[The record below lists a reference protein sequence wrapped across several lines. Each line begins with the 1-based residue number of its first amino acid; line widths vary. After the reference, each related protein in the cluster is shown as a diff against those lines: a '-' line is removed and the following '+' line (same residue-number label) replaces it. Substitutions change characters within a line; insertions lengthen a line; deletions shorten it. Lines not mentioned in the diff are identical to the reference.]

1 MRRPDD
7 DDRQQGVQARLAA
20 TVMAGTMLLWM
31 GAQWLGGQMGWE
43 ARFVFLFD
51 VMALAAFGWALV
63 LTWRLW
69 RSRGGGN

>member
-7 DDRQQGVQARLAA
+7 DEREQGQQARLVA

-43 ARFVFLFD
+43 SRLVFLFD
-51 VMALAAFGWALV
+51 LIALAAFAWALLV
-63 LTWRLW
+63 TWRLW
-69 RSRGGGN
+69 RSRGGN

>member
-7 DDRQQGVQARLAA
+7 DERVQGQQARLAA

-43 ARFVFLFD
+43 TRLVFLFD
-51 VMALAAFGWALV
+51 LIALAAFAWALLV
-63 LTWRLW
+63 TWRLW
-69 RSRGGGN
+69 RSRGGN